1 MMHKINRTYSERLF
15 KPVAIG
21 EYKTQ
26 KTYIPYFSGADYLI
40 LHKKAEYFEI
50 KENIIELAGYTL
62 SVDHPQ

>member
-1 MMHKINRTYSERLF
+1 MYNKRLF

-26 KTYIPYFSGADYLI
+26 KTYIPYFSWADYLI

-50 KENIIELAGYTL
+50 KENIIELAGHSLPAY
-62 SVDHPQ
+62 HPQ